1 MTRRAAAAPLV
12 FGLREPEAAAA
23 VGVSPS
29 KFRELVSAGR
39 MPRPRVIDGCRIW
52 DVDDLR
58 EAFKDLRYDAGP
70 VAPAAIADRL

>member
-1 MTRRAAAAPLV
+1 MTRRAAVAPLV

-29 KFRELVSAGR
+29 KFRELVQTGQ
-39 MPRPRVIDGCRIW
+39 MPPPRVLDRCRVW

-58 EAFKDLRYDAGP
+58 EAFKDLRYDAP
-70 VAPAAIADRL
+70 TVVVAITDRL

>member
-1 MTRRAAAAPLV
+1 MTRRAAVAPLV

-29 KFRELVSAGR
+29 KFRELVQTGR
-39 MPRPRVIDGCRIW
+39 MPRPRMLDGCRVW

-70 VAPAAIADRL
+70 VVVAITDRL